1 MLNGFDLN
9 FCQLMYTVDRVR
21 LSLNSQVLSQLL
33 YQLPCP
39 PKQNKFQEIFPY
51 FWARGSLNLTLNHEV
66 QVPLNLKVEIVTP
79 FVWRLSFSF
88 ILRFRFLSIL
98 KMRFLL
104 VLRLSFLTVLRLRFL
119 SIFSVR
125 LVSTLRLRLHLI
137 STLRILSTLGLGSS
151 EFFKIYH
158 RES

>member
-33 YQLPCP
+33 YQLPCT
-39 PKQNKFQEIFPY
+39 PKQNKFQEIFAY

-79 FVWRLSFSF
+79 FVCRLSFSF

-104 VLRLSFLTVLRLRFL
+104 VLRLSFLTVLRLR
-119 SIFSVR
+119 
-125 LVSTLRLRLHLI
+125 LHLI